1 MPKRK
6 KSGGNYTSKGERR
19 NVNKSILKAVRR
31 DRTVMDRMLDK
42 QEAGLKRWEIIE
54 KDIPIVERPKGLS
67 LTSPYFHVVTSE
79 NLEEFIEK
87 FKKSNGSE
95 LVFYAISVR
104 DYENLSLNLA
114 ELRRYIEQ
122 QQAIIV
128 YYETA
133 IEGDDDVIQDSS
145 DN

>member
-1 MPKRK
+1 MVQK
-6 KSGGNYTSKGERR
+6 
-19 NVNKSILKAVRR
+19 ILLVSLSLLLLSSCTKAPEPTIV
-31 DRTVMDRMLDK
+31 TVP
-42 QEAGLKRWEIIE
+42 EIIE

-67 LTSPYFHVVTSE
+67 LTSPYFHVVTNE

-133 IEGDDDVIQDSS
+133 IEGNDDVIQDSS

>member
-1 MPKRK
+1 MMVQK
-6 KSGGNYTSKGERR
+6 
-19 NVNKSILKAVRR
+19 ILLVSLSLLLLSSCTKAPEPTII
-31 DRTVMDRMLDK
+31 TVP
-42 QEAGLKRWEIIE
+42 EIIE

-133 IEGDDDVIQDSS
+133 IEGDNDVIQDSS

>member
-1 MPKRK
+1 MMVQK
-6 KSGGNYTSKGERR
+6 
-19 NVNKSILKAVRR
+19 ILLVSLSLLLLSSCTKAPEPTIV
-31 DRTVMDRMLDK
+31 TVP
-42 QEAGLKRWEIIE
+42 EIIE

-67 LTSPYFHVVTSE
+67 LTSPYFHVVTAE
-79 NLEEFIEK
+79 NIDEFIEK

-95 LVFYAISVR
+95 LVFYAVSVR

-133 IEGDDDVIQDSS
+133 IEGDDDVIQDES

>member
-1 MPKRK
+1 MVQK
-6 KSGGNYTSKGERR
+6 
-19 NVNKSILKAVRR
+19 ILLVSLSLLLLSSCTKAPEPTIV
-31 DRTVMDRMLDK
+31 TVP
-42 QEAGLKRWEIIE
+42 EIIE

-67 LTSPYFHVVTSE
+67 LTSPYFHVVTNE

>member
-1 MPKRK
+1 MMVQK
-6 KSGGNYTSKGERR
+6 
-19 NVNKSILKAVRR
+19 ILLVSLSLLLLSSCTKAPEPTII
-31 DRTVMDRMLDK
+31 TVP
-42 QEAGLKRWEIIE
+42 EIIE
-54 KDIPIVERPKGLS
+54 KNIPIVERPKGLK
-67 LTSPYFHVVTSE
+67 LTSPYFHVVTAE
-79 NLEEFIEK
+79 NIDEFIEK

-133 IEGDDDVIQDSS
+133 IDGDDDVIQDST

>member
-1 MPKRK
+1 MMVQK
-6 KSGGNYTSKGERR
+6 
-19 NVNKSILKAVRR
+19 ILLVSLSLLLLSSCTKAPEPTIV
-31 DRTVMDRMLDK
+31 TVP
-42 QEAGLKRWEIIE
+42 EIIE

-67 LTSPYFHVVTSE
+67 LTSPYFHVVTEE
-79 NLEEFIEK
+79 NIDEFVEK

-133 IEGDDDVIQDSS
+133 IDGDDDVIQDST

>member
-1 MPKRK
+1 MVQK
-6 KSGGNYTSKGERR
+6 
-19 NVNKSILKAVRR
+19 ILLVSLSLLLLSSCTKAPEPTII
-31 DRTVMDRMLDK
+31 TVP
-42 QEAGLKRWEIIE
+42 EIIE

-122 QQAIIV
+122 QQAIIF
-128 YYETA
+128 YYETS
-133 IEGDDDVIQDSS
+133 IDGDDDDIQNES
-145 DN
+145 DY

>member
-1 MPKRK
+1 MVQK
-6 KSGGNYTSKGERR
+6 
-19 NVNKSILKAVRR
+19 ILLVSLSLLLLSSCTKAPEPTII
-31 DRTVMDRMLDK
+31 TVP
-42 QEAGLKRWEIIE
+42 EIIE

-79 NLEEFIEK
+79 NLEEFIDK
-87 FKKSNGSE
+87 FQKQNGSE

>member
-1 MPKRK
+1 MMVQK
-6 KSGGNYTSKGERR
+6 
-19 NVNKSILKAVRR
+19 ILLVSLSLLLLSSCTKVPEPTIV
-31 DRTVMDRMLDK
+31 TVP
-42 QEAGLKRWEIIE
+42 EIIE

-79 NLEEFIEK
+79 NLDEFIEK

-133 IEGDDDVIQDSS
+133 IEGDNDVIQDSS

>member
-1 MPKRK
+1 MMVQK
-6 KSGGNYTSKGERR
+6 
-19 NVNKSILKAVRR
+19 ILLVSLSLLLLSSCTKAPEPTIV
-31 DRTVMDRMLDK
+31 TVP
-42 QEAGLKRWEIIE
+42 EIIE

-67 LTSPYFHVVTSE
+67 LTSPYFHVVTNE

-133 IEGDDDVIQDSS
+133 IEGNDDVIQDSS

>member
-1 MPKRK
+1 MVQK
-6 KSGGNYTSKGERR
+6 
-19 NVNKSILKAVRR
+19 ILLVSLSLLLLSSCTKAPEPTII
-31 DRTVMDRMLDK
+31 TVP
-42 QEAGLKRWEIIE
+42 EIIE
-54 KDIPIVERPKGLS
+54 KNIPIVERPKGLK
-67 LTSPYFHVVTSE
+67 LTSPYFHVVTAE
-79 NLEEFIEK
+79 NIDEFIEK

-133 IEGDDDVIQDSS
+133 IDGDDDVIQDST